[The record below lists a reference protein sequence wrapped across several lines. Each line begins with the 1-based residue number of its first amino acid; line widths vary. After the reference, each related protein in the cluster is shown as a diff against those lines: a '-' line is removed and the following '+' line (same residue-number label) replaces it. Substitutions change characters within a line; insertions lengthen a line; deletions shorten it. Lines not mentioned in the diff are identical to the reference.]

1 MYTQETLRGALALG
15 MAFIDNDNDADLDA
29 LVELL
34 LREAPVSPALITA
47 LTESGKKVKD
57 TSIKKMLVGR
67 KLKRMLKEL
76 EELTNATGDAKG

>member
-67 KLKRMLKEL
+67 KLKRMVKEL

>member
-15 MAFIDNDNDADLDA
+15 MAFIDNENDADLDS

-67 KLKRMLKEL
+67 KLKRMVKEL
-76 EELTNATGDAKG
+76 AELANETRDANG

>member
-1 MYTQETLRGALALG
+1 

-67 KLKRMLKEL
+67 KLKRMVKEL